1 MLNREA
7 EPKSVGVV
15 GDGDDVAII
24 EAIEDVFQ
32 VAIMDEEAKCIR
44 TLGDAHSVIC
54 SKLPNDEN
62 EQTKCLTAM
71 AYYRLNR
78 AMKHHGKAKPSK
90 RLGAPEATNPRE
102 FQKQLEEGSGLQLP
116 FLTTSSTWVTI
127 IGWSILA
134 TWIAGPVLFSGFYAI
149 AVGILI
155 LFFNIAIWRFATR
168 IDQRV
173 WIFKGTL
180 ADLSRQASEE
190 NIGQLVSEG
199 GKWNGA
205 DVWTAMT
212 KIISD
217 ETGFP
222 AKSMRLAM
230 TFID

>member
-1 MLNREA
+1 MLNHDKK
-7 EPKSVGVV
+7 PKSVGVV
-15 GDGDDVAII
+15 GDGDDVTII
-24 EAIEDVFQ
+24 EAIEDVFK
-32 VAIMDEEAKCIR
+32 VAIMDEEAESIQ
-44 TLGDAHSVIC
+44 TLEDAHSVIC
-54 SKLPNDEN
+54 SKLPKDGNG
-62 EQTKCLTAM
+62 QTKCLTAM

-78 AMKHHGKAKPSK
+78 AMQAHAKTKPSK
-90 RLGAPEATNPRE
+90 RVEAPEAINPRE
-102 FQKQLEEGSGLQLP
+102 FQQQLEEGSGLQLP
-116 FLTTSSTWVTI
+116 FLTTSSTWVNA

-134 TWIAGPVLFSGFYAI
+134 TWIAGPVLFSGFYAVAI
-149 AVGILI
+149 GTLI
-155 LFFNIAIWRFATR
+155 LVLNFAIWRFATS

-173 WIFKGTL
+173 WIYEGTL

-199 GKWNGA
+199 GRWKEA

-222 AKSMRLAM
+222 AERMQPTM

>member
-1 MLNREA
+1 MLNRDKQ
-7 EPKSVGVV
+7 PKSVGIV

-24 EAIEDVFQ
+24 EAIEDVFK
-32 VAIMDEEAKCIR
+32 VAIMDNEAESIR
-44 TLGDAHSVIC
+44 TLEDAHSVIC

-78 AMKHHGKAKPSK
+78 AMQDHGKAKPSE
-90 RLGAPEATNPRE
+90 RVEAPEAMRPRE
-102 FQKQLEEGSGLQLP
+102 FQQQLEEGSGLQLP
-116 FLTTSSTWVTI
+116 FLTTSSAWVSML
-127 IGWSILA
+127 GWSVLG
-134 TWIAGPVLFSGFYAI
+134 TWAAGPILFSGFYALAI
-149 AVGILI
+149 GILI
-155 LFFNIAIWRFATR
+155 FVLNIAIWQFVTT

-180 ADLSRQASEE
+180 ADLSLQASEE

-199 GKWNGA
+199 GKWKAA
-205 DVWTAMT
+205 DVWAAMT

-222 AKSMRLAM
+222 AERMRPAM

>member
-1 MLNREA
+1 MLNRNKH
-7 EPKSVGVV
+7 PKSVGVV

-24 EAIEDVFQ
+24 EAIEDVFK
-32 VAIMDEEAKCIR
+32 VAIMDEEAESIR
-44 TLGDAHSVIC
+44 TLEDAHSVIC
-54 SKLPNDEN
+54 SKLPNDEH

-78 AMKHHGKAKPSK
+78 AMQDQGKTKLSK
-90 RLGAPEATNPRE
+90 RVETPEAINPRE
-102 FQKQLEEGSGLQLP
+102 FQQQLVEGSGLQLP
-116 FLTTSSTWVTI
+116 FLTTSSTWVNAI
-127 IGWSILA
+127 EWAILA
-134 TWIAGPVLFSGFYAI
+134 TWIAGPVLFSGFHAI
-149 AVGILI
+149 VVGLIILV
-155 LFFNIAIWRFATR
+155 LNFAIWRFATS

-180 ADLSRQASEE
+180 ADLSRRASEE
-190 NIGQLVSEG
+190 NIGHLVSEG
-199 GKWNGA
+199 AKWKGA

-222 AKSMRLAM
+222 TERMRPVM

>member
-1 MLNREA
+1 MLNRDKQ
-7 EPKSVGVV
+7 PKSVGVV
-15 GDGDDVAII
+15 GDGDDVAIF
-24 EAIEDVFQ
+24 EAIEDVFK
-32 VAIMDEEAKCIR
+32 VAFMDEEVESIL
-44 TLGDAHSVIC
+44 TLDDAHSVIC

-78 AMKHHGKAKPSK
+78 AMPGHGKTKPSE
-90 RLGAPEATNPRE
+90 RVEAPEAVNPRE
-102 FQKQLEEGSGLQLP
+102 FQQQLEEGSGLQLP
-116 FLTTSSTWVTI
+116 FLTTSSTWVNA
-127 IGWSILA
+127 IGWAILA
-134 TWIAGPVLFSGFYAI
+134 TWTAGPVFFSGFYAI
-149 AVGILI
+149 AIGILI
-155 LFFNIAIWRFATR
+155 FALNFAFWEFATR

-180 ADLSRQASEE
+180 ADLSRQASAE

-199 GKWNGA
+199 GKWKGA

-217 ETGFP
+217 ATDFP
-222 AKSMRLAM
+222 AERMQPTM

>member
-1 MLNREA
+1 MLNRDKQ
-7 EPKSVGVV
+7 PKSVGVV

-24 EAIEDVFQ
+24 EAIEDVFK
-32 VAIMDEEAKCIR
+32 VAIMDEEAESIR
-44 TLGDAHSVIC
+44 TLEDAHSVIC

-78 AMKHHGKAKPSK
+78 AMPGHGKTTPSE
-90 RLGAPEATNPRE
+90 RVEAPEAINPRE
-102 FQKQLEEGSGLQLP
+102 FQQQLEEGSGLQLP
-116 FLTTSSTWVTI
+116 FLTTSSTWVNA
-127 IGWSILA
+127 IGWAILA
-134 TWIAGPVLFSGFYAI
+134 TWTAGPVLFSGSFAI
-149 AVGILI
+149 AFGLI
-155 LFFNIAIWRFATR
+155 TLVLNFAIWRFATS

-173 WIFKGTL
+173 WIYEGTV
-180 ADLSRQASEE
+180 ADLSRRASEE
-190 NIGQLVSEG
+190 NIGHLVSEG
-199 GKWNGA
+199 GKWKEA

-222 AKSMRLAM
+222 AERMRPAM

>member
-1 MLNREA
+1 MLDRDTQ
-7 EPKSVGVV
+7 PKSVGVV

-24 EAIEDVFQ
+24 ETIEDVFK
-32 VAIMDEEAKCIR
+32 VAITDEDAESIR
-44 TLGDAHSVIC
+44 TLEDAHSVIC
-54 SKLPNDEN
+54 SKLPNEEN

-78 AMKHHGKAKPSK
+78 AMQGHGKAWPSE
-90 RLGAPEATNPRE
+90 RVEAPEAMRPRA
-102 FQKQLEEGSGLQLP
+102 FQQQLEEASGLQLP
-116 FLTTSSTWVTI
+116 FLTTSSAWVNML
-127 IGWSILA
+127 GWSILW
-134 TWIAGPVLFSGFYAI
+134 TWAAGPILFFDFYAI
-149 AVGILI
+149 AVGFLVFA
-155 LFFNIAIWRFATR
+155 LNIAIWRYATS

-173 WIFKGTL
+173 WIFRGTL

-199 GKWNGA
+199 GKWKGA
-205 DVWTAMT
+205 DVWAVMT

-222 AKSMRLAM
+222 AEKMQPAM